1 MASQLSTKE
10 KLLSLIDD
18 IELISKEMIENAIAP
33 KHLKLSCSDYAQRTQ
48 LLVAKD
54 TELKETLKLASEQAK
69 IDEKMDILK
78 AEVDR
83 QDQDINQLQ
92 KQLKEAE
99 QILSTAIYQAN
110 QKLQSIHRAN
120 KRPVSSEELIK
131 FAHRISASNA
141 VCAPLTWQ
149 QGDPRRPYPTDI
161 EMRLGFLGRL
171 SDPINGH
178 LLQQQN
184 NISELHRSGHPG
196 DIPASQP
203 NQFAWHPSG
212 EIHMSVGQGSVQVDT
227 RNHKQETEDVEVM
240 STDSS
245 SSSSSDSQ

>member
-1 MASQLSTKE
+1 MKMSGPE
-10 KLLSLIDD
+10 
-18 IELISKEMIENAIAP
+18 
-33 KHLKLSCSDYAQRTQ
+33 YAQLTD

-54 TELKETLKLASEQAK
+54 DELKDTLKLASEQAQ
-69 IDEKMDILK
+69 IDTKMDILK
-78 AEVDR
+78 AEVER

-110 QKLQSIHRAN
+110 LKLQSISKAN

-171 SDPINGH
+171 SDPVNGH

-184 NISELHRSGHPG
+184 TMSDLHRPG
-196 DIPASQP
+196 PGGNLAFVFLWCS
-203 NQFAWHPSG
+203 
-212 EIHMSVGQGSVQVDT
+212 
-227 RNHKQETEDVEVM
+227 
-240 STDSS
+240 
-245 SSSSSDSQ
+245 

>member
-1 MASQLSTKE
+1 
-10 KLLSLIDD
+10 
-18 IELISKEMIENAIAP
+18 MIENAIAP
-33 KHLKLSCSDYAQRTQ
+33 KHLKFSGADYAQLTD

-54 TELKETLKLASEQAK
+54 KELKETLQLAEEQAK
-69 IDEKMDILK
+69 IDKKMDTLK
-78 AEVDR
+78 AEVER

-110 QKLQSIHRAN
+110 QKLQSIQKAN

-184 NISELHRSGHPG
+184 TLTEIHRPGHPG
-196 DIPASQP
+196 GKIWMRFILVYLNLCCFFEQIYQHLSRISLRGIRRA
-203 NQFAWHPSG
+203 
-212 EIHMSVGQGSVQVDT
+212 
-227 RNHKQETEDVEVM
+227 R
-240 STDSS
+240 ST
-245 SSSSSDSQ
+245 

>member
-1 MASQLSTKE
+1 MSQISTRE
-10 KLLSLIDD
+10 KLLYIIDD
-18 IELISKEMIENAIAP
+18 IELISKELIENAIAP
-33 KHLKLSCSDYAQRTQ
+33 KQLKLSGPEYSQLTD
-48 LLVAKD
+48 LLVSKD
-54 TELKETLKLASEQAK
+54 KELKDTLKLASEQAQ
-69 IDEKMDILK
+69 IDKKMDILK

-110 QKLQSIHRAN
+110 QKLQSINRAN
-120 KRPVSSEELIK
+120 KRPVPSEELIK

-161 EMRLGFLGRL
+161 EMRLGFLGRF
-171 SDPINGH
+171 SDSNNGQ
-178 LLQQQN
+178 LLQQPN
-184 NISELHRSGHPG
+184 LSDMHRQGQPG
-196 DIPASQP
+196 EIPASNQ

-212 EIHMSVGQGSVQVDT
+212 EIHMSVGQGSVSMET
-227 RNHKQETEDVEVM
+227 RNHKQENEDVEVM

>member
-1 MASQLSTKE
+1 
-10 KLLSLIDD
+10 
-18 IELISKEMIENAIAP
+18 MIENAIAP
-33 KHLKLSCSDYAQRTQ
+33 KHLKLSCADYAQRTD

-54 TELKETLKLASEQAK
+54 KELKETLKLAAEQAK

-78 AEVDR
+78 AEVER

-110 QKLQSIHRAN
+110 QKLQSIHKAN
-120 KRPVSSEELIK
+120 QRPVSSEELIK

-184 NISELHRSGHPG
+184 SMTDLHRPGHPG
-196 DIPASQP
+196 GTFTYTFRYKLLHLLFCFVEIPASQP
-203 NQFAWHPSG
+203 NQFAWHSSG
-212 EIHMSVGQGSVQVDT
+212 EIHMSVGQGTVPVDT

>member
-1 MASQLSTKE
+1 MQFKKIFLR
-10 KLLSLIDD
+10 
-18 IELISKEMIENAIAP
+18 EMIENAIAP
-33 KHLKLSCSDYAQRTQ
+33 KHLKLSGPEYAQLTD

-54 TELKETLKLASEQAK
+54 KELKETLKLAEEQAQ
-69 IDEKMDILK
+69 IDKKMDILK
-78 AEVDR
+78 AEVER

-99 QILSTAIYQAN
+99 QILSTAIFQAN
-110 QKLQSIHRAN
+110 QKLQSIAKAN

-178 LLQQQN
+178 MLQQPN
-184 NISELHRSGHPG
+184 SMAEFNRSGHPG
-196 DIPASQP
+196 GKLTLKIVII
-203 NQFAWHPSG
+203 FFF
-212 EIHMSVGQGSVQVDT
+212 
-227 RNHKQETEDVEVM
+227 
-240 STDSS
+240 
-245 SSSSSDSQ
+245 

>member
-1 MASQLSTKE
+1 MSSQISTKE
-10 KLLSLIDD
+10 RLLYIIDD
-18 IELISKEMIENAIAP
+18 MELISKEIIENAIAP
-33 KHLKLSCSDYAQRTQ
+33 KTNKLSGPEYAQLTD

-54 TELKETLKLASEQAK
+54 NELKETLKLAAEQAL
-69 IDEKMDILK
+69 INQKMDLLK
-78 AEVDR
+78 AEVER

-110 QKLQSIHRAN
+110 QKLQSIARAN
-120 KRPVSSEELIK
+120 KKPVSSEELIK

-141 VCAPLTWQ
+141 ICAPLTWQ

-161 EMRLGFLGRL
+161 EMRLGLLGRL
-171 SDPINGH
+171 ADPTNGH
-178 LLQQQN
+178 LLQQQ
-184 NISELHRSGHPG
+184 SSMSDLHRPGHTG
-196 DIPASQP
+196 EIPASQQ

-212 EIHMSVGQGSVQVDT
+212 EMHITMGQGTVPIDT
-227 RNHKQETEDVEVM
+227 RNHKQENEDVEVM